1 MDYRSRGPGRRQAS
15 LLHPAPNT
23 NTRRHLE
30 QALPLR
36 DQLASSTVNIYSKLL
51 SALAFVVNFVVIVSV
66 PVSAVAERVT
76 HTASAFHRI
85 TRCDRVI
92 AERAGEL

>member
-1 MDYRSRGPGRRQAS
+1 MNYRSRGPGRWQAS
-15 LLHPAPNT
+15 LHPAPTT

-76 HTASAFHRI
+76 HTVSSFRRI
-85 TRCDRVI
+85 TRRDQVI
-92 AERAGEL
+92 AQRVEEL